1 MKRLEKLGSL
11 ALLLSLIAIL
21 LVSMVGCRS
30 SVETKVSFLRDWEV
44 AKDQAASENRPIMI
58 NFYTD
63 T

>member
-1 MKRLEKLGSL
+1 M